1 METDLSAQPDPS
13 RYLHVMD
20 VHSHNTMAAR
30 FSRTDDLDEQAAR
43 LYMVIG
49 RLDRYYP
56 DIRCRFACGGR
67 HVEIPAEQ
75 VCERT
80 DVPFAPE
87 WLEDVQET
95 GLKEAA

>member
-1 METDLSAQPDPS
+1 MLLNSLVSGAAVLRMAQRYEGVPATSAWQQ
-13 RYLHVMD
+13 LM
-20 VHSHNTMAAR
+20 
-30 FSRTDDLDEQAAR
+30 
-43 LYMVIG
+43 
-49 RLDRYYP
+49 DRYYP

-67 HVEIPAEQ
+67 HVEIPAED

-87 WLEDVQET
+87 WLEAVQET